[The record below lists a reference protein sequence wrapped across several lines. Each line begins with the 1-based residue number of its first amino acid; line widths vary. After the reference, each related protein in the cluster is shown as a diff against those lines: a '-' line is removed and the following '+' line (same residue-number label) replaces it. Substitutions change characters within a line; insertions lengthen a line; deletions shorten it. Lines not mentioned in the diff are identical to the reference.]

1 MLAAPGL
8 RKGGFMK
15 ALIHTKRD
23 ENCRSYFHVQLAL
36 FSLAACFFLAL
47 LIVLVVAQSL
57 N

>member
-1 MLAAPGL
+1 
-8 RKGGFMK
+8 MK